1 MAPFFARRG
10 LPTSYTC
17 PPKMSEIGLL
27 GAEICVPYGA
37 RRGAP
42 GGQHDRT
49 KSGLVKT
56 NTQPKGLGAI

>member
-27 GAEICVPYGA
+27 GAEICVPDGAGRGA
-37 RRGAP
+37 RGAGRP
-42 GGQHDRT
+42 ADNITAQKVGW
-49 KSGLVKT
+49 
-56 NTQPKGLGAI
+56 